1 MTLDHYKEGMKQGRL
16 IEVDM
21 QILNAEHELKRLK
34 SLKAELEEDIR
45 LLKEVEE

>member
-1 MTLDHYKEGMKQGRL
+1 MNPNDYKEGMKQGRL

-45 LLKEVEE
+45 LLKEVEL